1 MLVFVLASAAFALLT
16 ISPFLTG
23 HFPEHDEVGL
33 FRKHNTTRFYL
44 QNQQNMTEF
53 NSSDSNDSLPLARG
67 SSGLPMS
74 LTPALLGAKHGSITC
89 SSDSGDFKLDELA
102 YWNEPGPYDTK
113 FASPF
118 APKVQA
124 MTRYVTF
131 EPDR

>member
-44 QNQQNMTEF
+44 QNQQNTTEF

-118 APKVQA
+118 APKVTEKA
-124 MTRYVTF
+124 RYVTF